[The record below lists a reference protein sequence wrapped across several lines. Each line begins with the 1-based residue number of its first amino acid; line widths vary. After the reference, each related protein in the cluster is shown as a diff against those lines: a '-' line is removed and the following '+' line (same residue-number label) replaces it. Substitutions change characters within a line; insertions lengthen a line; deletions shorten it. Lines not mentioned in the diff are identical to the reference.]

1 MKRFFYYLSV
11 LMLLIA
17 TSCSNFSKPTPM
29 KKWKSDG
36 STVKV
41 DDQLSVN
48 AGQKLV
54 FSGGKEDFVNFEL
67 TGMANVGSD
76 ASAALFFHNDG
87 AEKGYEVLFHNGP
100 IDGTRKTGSL
110 AAVRNLYRSLA
121 EDGEWFPFTV
131 AVRNKNI
138 SVKINDVDVVCYTEP
153 ESPYR
158 IDEYKGR
165 ILGSGNFALVGY
177 KGVVDFKDLKV
188 AALPPDAIN
197 PQDTMPPMEEQD
209 NPIIKLQ
216 QANFPVID
224 YHIHIKG
231 GLTMQ
236 MAHARSMN
244 YGINFGIGPNAY
256 GPMDNPG
263 DGGSGKQYEYDGELM
278 EYYDSVKD
286 TPFLRGVQGEGRK
299 WVYSFKKESLLAFD
313 YLYTDGMTII
323 DHKGRLTRTYRP
335 NEVIMDISKQAY
347 MDMLVDKTAK
357 ILAEEPADFFANAF
371 YLPNVLS
378 VDYDGYWT
386 DTRIDKILDVMVSN
400 GIALEISARYLVPS
414 QYILQRAKD
423 KGIKF
428 VFGTNN
434 GDASY
439 YMLEYCTDM
448 VDALGLTADDMWFP
462 SMSTRAERMDKL
474 E

>member
-216 QANFPVID
+216 QATSRDRLP
-224 YHIHIKG
+224 YP
-231 GLTMQ
+231 
-236 MAHARSMN
+236 
-244 YGINFGIGPNAY
+244 Y
-256 GPMDNPG
+256 
-263 DGGSGKQYEYDGELM
+263 
-278 EYYDSVKD
+278 
-286 TPFLRGVQGEGRK
+286 
-299 WVYSFKKESLLAFD
+299 
-313 YLYTDGMTII
+313 
-323 DHKGRLTRTYRP
+323 KGRFDDADGP
-335 NEVIMDISKQAY
+335 CQINELRNQFRHWPQCVW
-347 MDMLVDKTAK
+347 
-357 ILAEEPADFFANAF
+357 AN
-371 YLPNVLS
+371 
-378 VDYDGYWT
+378 G
-386 DTRIDKILDVMVSN
+386 
-400 GIALEISARYLVPS
+400 
-414 QYILQRAKD
+414 
-423 KGIKF
+423 
-428 VFGTNN
+428 
-434 GDASY
+434 
-439 YMLEYCTDM
+439 
-448 VDALGLTADDMWFP
+448 
-462 SMSTRAERMDKL
+462 
-474 E
+474 